1 MQLKVG
7 APLPDKSL
15 TSANLAG
22 NLPQSPLWMV
32 LFGVHSLPTI
42 LVRYWSVC
50 GPSHAAAV
58 TIQVLQ
64 HTGQLCSV
72 TQ

>member
-7 APLPDKSL
+7 APLPDKGL
-15 TSANLAG
+15 TSAKLAG

-32 LFGVHSLPTI
+32 LFG
-42 LVRYWSVC
+42 YWSVC